1 MSGTV
6 VSIEGIEMCK
16 RVAALKDT
24 LWEWLASGSHSSLD
38 KVVPDSLH

>member
-6 VSIEGIEMCK
+6 VSIEDTEMYK

-24 LWEWLASGSHSSLD
+24 LWKWLASGSHSSID

>member
-6 VSIEGIEMCK
+6 VSIEDTEMYK

-24 LWEWLASGSHSSLD
+24 LGNDLLLVAI
-38 KVVPDSLH
+38 PP